1 MSYSHITVA
10 RINTDTADYI
20 NRFSTRTHIP
30 SPNDATEDTTMQI
43 FTKNTRVIDGMYVS
57 KKLGTFCDAILKVN
71 RHVKFGVAKHTK
83 GEFIHG
89 TNRQALAE
97 LWVYMPEH
105 EYAMMRVGFADYAVK
120 GSMDAKF
127 GVYSRLL
134 QNNKFDP
141 QRDQFYMVTSDDIER
156 IMKTVKKVMRPY
168 SPHETANV
176 VFESY
181 QGKVHSNVW
190 KATSE
195 AREAKDATIGLND
208 LRNELFALY
217 DLGYEFA
224 SETLK
229 DKVGKW
235 KKAMT
240 ELNEAEAK
248 KRNAYFVSVVLRGEE
263 LMCNVMTVN
272 DVRKVHTINE
282 SSVTQTFKM
291 DDLPED
297 IAEKVA
303 TLGMVDKG
311 HYVEDVGMKVSDTTF
326 WIDRT

>member
-1 MSYSHITVA
+1 MSYDHITVA
-10 RINTDTADYI
+10 RINIDTAKY
-20 NRFSTRTHIP
+20 
-30 SPNDATEDTTMQI
+30 TERNNSVAVQNMPEDIQTI
-43 FTKNTRVIDGMYVS
+43 FTKNTRVIDGLYVG
-57 KKLGTFCDAILKVN
+57 KKLGALCDAILKAN
-71 RHVKFGVAKHTK
+71 RHVKFGLAKTIK
-83 GEFIHG
+83 GEFVHG

-105 EYAMMRVGFADYAVK
+105 EYAMMRVGYADYAVK
-120 GSMDAKF
+120 GHTESKF

-141 QRDQFYMVTSDDIER
+141 QRDQYYMVTSDDIDR

-176 VFESY
+176 VFEPY
-181 QGKVHSNVW
+181 QGKVHNNVW

-195 AREAKDATIGLND
+195 AREAKDAAIGLND

-235 KKAMT
+235 KKAVT

-248 KRNAYFVSVVLRGEE
+248 KRNAYFVSVILRGEE
-263 LMCNVMTVN
+263 LLCNVMTIN
-272 DVRKVHTINE
+272 DVRTIHKINE
-282 SSVTQTFKM
+282 ASMSQVFKM